1 MSTALDPNPRPARR
15 RIRVGAVLMLLL
27 AALAIAVV
35 VTGMAPRGSTTTVAV
50 TEPDPIVEL
59 GTTPELYVHVLG
71 RVTEPGLYVL
81 GDGSRVVDAVAAA
94 GGFATGADQGAVNLA
109 RLLSDGEQLYV
120 PAEGEQSP
128 VIAGTGAASGPVNLN
143 TADAAALDS
152 LPRIGP
158 ALAARILAWRE
169 SNGRF
174 EAVED
179 LLAVSGIGQSTFD
192 GLRDLVTV

>member
-1 MSTALDPNPRPARR
+1 ML
-15 RIRVGAVLMLLL
+15 VLLL
-27 AALAIAVV
+27 VAIVIAVFI
-35 VTGMAPRGSTTTVAV
+35 TGMTPRGSTATVAA
-50 TEPDPIVEL
+50 TETAPVVEL
-59 GTTPELYVHVLG
+59 ATVPELYVHVLG
-71 RVTEPGLYVL
+71 RVAAPGLYVL
-81 GDGSRVVDAVAAA
+81 GEGSRVVDAVAAA
-94 GGFATGADQGAVNLA
+94 GGFVEGADQGAVNLA

-120 PAEGEQSP
+120 PAEGEQP
-128 VIAGTGAASGPVNLN
+128 PLVAGMGATTGPVNLN
-143 TADAAALDS
+143 TADIAALDS